1 MPTPRMYATAAQ
13 RQAAY
18 RQRCR
23 VRAQAGESLPA
34 FPPQPG
40 RRRWK
45 AMCAQAAALLVQTS
59 GEMEAYQAQHSEAWQ
74 DSERGEAF
82 CELLEAVLELAAA
95 LTEVQSL

>member
-1 MPTPRMYATAAQ
+1 MPTPRQYATAAQ

-18 RQRCR
+18 RLRCQAR
-23 VRAQAGESLPA
+23 VQAAAPGPVVPNA
-34 FPPQPG
+34 PG

-45 AMCAQAAALLVQTS
+45 ALCAQAEGRLEQVCE
-59 GEMEAYQAQHSEAWQ
+59 EMQACYEQRPEAWQ

-82 CELLEAVLELAAA
+82 RELLEAVAEIVSL